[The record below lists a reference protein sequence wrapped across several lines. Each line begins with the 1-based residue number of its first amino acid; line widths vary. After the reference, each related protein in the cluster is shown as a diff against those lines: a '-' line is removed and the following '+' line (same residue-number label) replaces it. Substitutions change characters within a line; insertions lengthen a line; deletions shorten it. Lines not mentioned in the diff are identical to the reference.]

1 MGDSM
6 TFIIGINERGWMEVR
21 VRRGDKIRSH
31 VVRTRKAITRVI
43 QRYVD
48 KYNLKEDDIMIMRS
62 SSVDF
67 PEESTDKASVISL
80 ARSLW

>member
-1 MGDSM
+1 M
-6 TFIIGINERGWMEVR
+6 TFIIGINSNGWMEVSVHR
-21 VRRGDKIRSH
+21 DRREASH
-31 VVRTRKAITRVI
+31 VVRTRKSIGRVI

-48 KYNLKEDDIMIMRS
+48 KYNLKEDDIVIMRS

-67 PEESTDKASVISL
+67 PEESTKRASVISL